1 MTDDAREHY
10 EIEVE
15 LAERLRRAS
24 KEQRVGGLYAS
35 IYRERLER
43 IPDHPL
49 LVRSRDAQARRRASS
64 TQLRLLTPLLT
75 SGTVFLEVG
84 PGDCDLAMA
93 VATQVKQVYA
103 VDVTDA
109 LVAGEDRPP
118 NFQLVSSNGVT
129 VPLPAETVDLA
140 YSNQVLEHLHPDDA
154 YDHLQAIYRTLM
166 PGGRFICVT
175 PNRLSGPWD
184 VSRHHDEIAAGL
196 HLKEYTITEEVD
208 LLRKV
213 GFKVS
218 LFASF
223 YGHRISALPQSPV
236 RHFEALLDALP
247 RRLRRPLASCL
258 AAVKAMATKP
268 TA

>member
-1 MTDDAREHY
+1 MTNEEREHY

-15 LAERLRRAS
+15 LSGRLRRAS
-24 KEQRVGGLYAS
+24 KEQRLGGLYAS

-43 IPDHPL
+43 IPAHPL
-49 LVRSRDAQARRRASS
+49 LIRSRDSRARDRASS
-64 TQLRLLTPLLT
+64 TQLRLLAPFLT
-75 SGTVFLEVG
+75 GRSVFLEVG

-93 VATQVKQVYA
+93 VATRVERVYA

-109 LVAGEDRPP
+109 LLADEERPP
-118 NFQLVSSNGVT
+118 NFELISSNGVS
-129 VPLPAETVDLA
+129 VPVPAETVHLA

-154 YDHLQAIYRTLM
+154 FDHLQAIYRTLV
-166 PGGRFICVT
+166 PGGHFICVT

-184 VSRHHDEIAAGL
+184 ISRHYDTTATGL
-196 HLKEYTITEEVD
+196 HLKEYTISEEVD
-208 LLRKV
+208 LLREV
-213 GFKVS
+213 GFNVS

-223 YGHRISALPQSPV
+223 FGHRIAALPESPVRRFEGFLEALPQ
-236 RHFEALLDALP
+236 RG
-247 RRLRRPLASCL
+247 RRSFASCL